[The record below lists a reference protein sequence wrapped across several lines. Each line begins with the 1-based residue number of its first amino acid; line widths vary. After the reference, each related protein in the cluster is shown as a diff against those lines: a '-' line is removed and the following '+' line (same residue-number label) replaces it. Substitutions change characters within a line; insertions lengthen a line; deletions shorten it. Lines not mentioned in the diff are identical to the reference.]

1 MMIMTSQGL
10 GEASGTSPLHANF
23 TYSAYEM
30 QCNALNRQRLHPTD
44 NKVFDCTTFFR
55 KPYCVW

>member
-23 TYSAYEM
+23 TYSACEL
-30 QCNALNRQRLHPTD
+30 QCNALNRQEYLARLQT
-44 NKVFDCTTFFR
+44 NNYLIARLFFW
-55 KPYCVW
+55 KS